1 VSIYRWYHPVFYW
14 RIERNS
20 EWYIPVFLNCHF
32 TAYIDMIQKIIN
44 NDKLNLKWPELIF
57 LISMVGVLIKILTYH
72 QLNNESGQ
80 LQ

>member
-1 VSIYRWYHPVFYW
+1 
-14 RIERNS
+14 
-20 EWYIPVFLNCHF
+20 
-32 TAYIDMIQKIIN
+32 MIQKIIN